1 MVRPVLINELLEL
14 SLLSRFPTAESHT
27 RPFIERNLH
36 STDCSLSRESIAK
49 TIEEKNI
56 QFLSVEYVDFGGIA
70 RSKARSAK
78 DLDAFLESGV
88 GFAKGNFGLTAFDT
102 LAAEAGYTPGSGEAN
117 LVPVPETFA
126 VPPYAKNLG
135 RFMGEF
141 REFDGS
147 TWELCPRSVF
157 RNFLE
162 KTEESGFRYFGGA
175 EMEFNVARRDGTNI
189 IPWTSTAIQS
199 QHGLDVGSEL
209 LAEIAASVEAMNIR
223 TIKAHAEGG
232 AAFGG
237 HYEID
242 MHHRSGVKCADDV
255 VTFRDATKFIAQ
267 QKGLIATFLAKPGD
281 NFTGSGM
288 HMNSSLCD
296 PKSGR
301 NLFGDP
307 KDDRG
312 LGLSQL
318 CYYFIGGILDHTR
331 ALCAA
336 VASNVNSYKRLIHPG
351 HWAADGVFYAP
362 GHRGAAVRVPRTAG
376 KSETPHIEFRVPDPA
391 CNPYVAFTCLLAA
404 GLDGIQHKIEP
415 GDPIP
420 EEVSRWSSADR
431 AKKGIRPL
439 PKSLYEAIEEFRG
452 DEVLKRALGSAFF
465 DEYVK
470 IKLGEW
476 DEYSSLVTP
485 WEIQHLIDYH

>member
-1 MVRPVLINELLEL
+1 M
-14 SLLSRFPTAESHT
+14 
-27 RPFIERNLH
+27 
-36 STDCSLSRESIAK
+36 
-49 TIEEKNI
+49 
-56 QFLSVEYVDFGGIA
+56 DFGGIA

-117 LVPVPETFA
+117 LVPVPDTFA
-126 VPPYAKNLG
+126 VPPYAKNVG

-175 EMEFNVARRDGTNI
+175 EMEFNVVRRDGTNI

-242 MHHRSGVKCADDV
+242 MHHHSGVKCADDV
-255 VTFRDATKFIAQ
+255 VTFRDATKFMAQ
-267 QKGLIATFLAKPGD
+267 QRGLIATFLAKPGD

-288 HMNSSLCD
+288 HMNSSFCD

-318 CYYFIGGILDHTR
+318 CYYFIGGILEHTR

-452 DEVLKRALGSAFF
+452 DEVLKRALGGAFF